1 MPDADHST
9 LVIVPTYNERDNLVG
24 IVEAL
29 GKLSVDLLVVDDNSP
44 DGTGDLADELSG
56 KHDFVNVL
64 HRQEKNG
71 LGRAYC
77 AGFEWA
83 LERDYKFV
91 FEMDGDFS
99 HDPNDIPHFLKMAAE
114 ADLVLGTRY
123 RGGIRVMNWALTV
136 RDTGLSSYDL
146 KEGKPPRREI
156 TNQRA
161 FGSVVYKVRVD
172 RAEQRPRLRANADGT
187 LENRSDVYLLL
198 GQSGNSPEFE
208 LLDPQTN
215 RITKSQHVKVVES
228 DLSGPGM
235 TPEHGS
241 LEILA
246 AARGADRFAH
256 LRHAA
261 QAAAVDADDGGGSSH
276 GFDRS
281 RGLPRP
287 KSRPRCAAAHHTEPM
302 RVVAGTVR
310 GRRLAG
316 PTGDGL
322 RPTGDRVRESIFNSL
337 FSRGAVDGA
346 VVLDLFAGTGALG
359 IEALSRGAQRAVFV
373 ESSPVS
379 AQLVRDNL
387 ATCGMTDRAE
397 VVVAD
402 GPTWLGS
409 DRTPWDLVLLDPPY
423 GFADWSDL
431 LGGGLSRRLSDRLA
445 GMVVLESDREI
456 DPGPG
461 WHVESVRSHGTTVVM
476 LMTPPLLAAQYA
488 GLDASLANV
497 VAILCLILGCVVA
510 GWCADRFGSG
520 ATMIGWSVLLGAS
533 YWLMMSVVGQR
544 PDQLMPLYALAGFAV
559 GITGAIPAVAV
570 KAFPAAVRFSGL
582 SFSYNVAYAIFGG
595 FTPIIVTTLMRWYPM
610 SPAIYVVALSA
621 MGVVIGLFL
630 LRSPAGRRLA
640 VMPS

>member
-1 MPDADHST
+1 MIVGRSRVVLVRHDH
-9 LVIVPTYNERDNLVG
+9 VPAVHAELAPVG
-24 IVEAL
+24 DRVA
-29 GKLSVDLLVVDDNSP
+29 
-44 DGTGDLADELSG
+44 
-56 KHDFVNVL
+56 
-64 HRQEKNG
+64 R
-71 LGRAYC
+71 
-77 AGFEWA
+77 
-83 LERDYKFV
+83 LE
-91 FEMDGDFS
+91 
-99 HDPNDIPHFLKMAAE
+99 
-114 ADLVLGTRY
+114 LVL
-123 RGGIRVMNWALTV
+123 RV
-136 RDTGLSSYDL
+136 
-146 KEGKPPRREI
+146 
-156 TNQRA
+156 
-161 FGSVVYKVRVD
+161 
-172 RAEQRPRLRANADGT
+172 
-187 LENRSDVYLLL
+187 
-198 GQSGNSPEFE
+198 GQQVAG
-208 LLDPQTN
+208 
-215 RITKSQHVKVVES
+215 
-228 DLSGPGM
+228 
-235 TPEHGS
+235 
-241 LEILA
+241 
-246 AARGADRFAH
+246 
-256 LRHAA
+256 
-261 QAAAVDADDGGGSSH
+261 AAAVDADDGGGSSH

-431 LGGGLSRRLSDRLA
+431 LGGGLARRLSDRLA

-476 LMTPPLLAAQYA
+476 LMTPETDPN
-488 GLDASLANV
+488 DPT
-497 VAILCLILGCVVA
+497 
-510 GWCADRFGSG
+510 DRHLTGSHC
-520 ATMIGWSVLLGAS
+520 
-533 YWLMMSVVGQR
+533 
-544 PDQLMPLYALAGFAV
+544 P
-559 GITGAIPAVAV
+559 
-570 KAFPAAVRFSGL
+570 
-582 SFSYNVAYAIFGG
+582 
-595 FTPIIVTTLMRWYPM
+595 
-610 SPAIYVVALSA
+610 
-621 MGVVIGLFL
+621 
-630 LRSPAGRRLA
+630 
-640 VMPS
+640 